1 MKIAVIGTGYVGLV
15 AGACFAE
22 SGNDVICVDKDG
34 AKIRTLRAGRMP
46 IYEPGL
52 EELVRRNR
60 HENRLTFT
68 TTLPKAIRGSTI
80 VFVAVGTPQGE
91 DGSADLQHVLEVAR
105 EVARAMNGYKV
116 IVNKS
121 TVPVG
126 TAARV
131 REVIRRETTHPFSV
145 VSNPEFLKQGAA
157 IDDFMKPDRV
167 VIGAE
172 DPRAREIMQ
181 ELYAPFTRTGAPIM
195 MMDCASAELTK
206 YAANAMLATRISFM
220 NEVAN
225 VCEAVGADVD
235 EVRRAIGSDTR
246 IGTSFLFPGVG
257 YGGSC
262 FPKDV
267 KAMIH
272 FASQKDYDFRILRAV
287 EEVNSAQ
294 KTRLAIKMRSHFGTL
309 KGRTIAVWGL
319 AFKPRTDDMRE
330 APSIPLIKML
340 LAEGADVQAYDPEAT
355 RVAKGIFG
363 NKVTFATK
371 NYEAL
376 KGADGLAIVTE
387 WSEFRRPDFEKMR
400 KLMRSPVIFD
410 GRNLFEPEQM
420 KQSGFTYYSI
430 GRH

>member
-22 SGNDVICVDKDG
+22 SGNDVVCVDKDG
-34 AKIRTLRAGRMP
+34 TKVRTLRAGRMP

-52 EELVRRNR
+52 EEIVRRNR

-68 TTLPKAIRGSTI
+68 TTLPKAVRGSTI
-80 VFVAVGTPQGE
+80 VFIAVGTPQGE

-126 TAARV
+126 TAVRV

-172 DPRAREIMQ
+172 DPRAREIMH
-181 ELYAPFTRTGAPIM
+181 ELYAPFTRTGAPVM
-195 MMDCASAELTK
+195 TMDCASAELTK

-235 EVRRAIGSDTR
+235 EVRRAIGSDRR
-246 IGTSFLFPGVG
+246 IGASFLFPGVG

-294 KTRLAIKMRSHFGTL
+294 KTRLATKMRTHFGTL

-355 RVAKGIFG
+355 KVAKGIFG

-371 NYEAL
+371 NYDAL

-410 GRNLFEPEQM
+410 GRNLFAPEQM

>member
-22 SGNDVICVDKDG
+22 SGNDVVCVDKDG
-34 AKIRTLRAGRMP
+34 AKIRMLRGGKMP

-52 EELVRRNR
+52 EEVVRRNR
-60 HENRLTFT
+60 LENRLTFT
-68 TTLPKAIRGSTI
+68 TTLPKAVRGATI
-80 VFVAVGTPQGE
+80 IFIAVGTPQGE

-105 EVARAMNGYKV
+105 EIARAMNGYKV
-116 IVNKS
+116 IVDKS

-126 TAARV
+126 TAVKV

-172 DPRAREIMQ
+172 DPRARELMQ

-195 MMDCASAELTK
+195 MMDCASAELSK

-235 EVRRAIGSDTR
+235 EVRRAVGSDTR
-246 IGTSFLFPGVG
+246 IGSSFLFPGVG

-272 FASQKDYDFRILRAV
+272 FAGQQDYEFRILKAV
-287 EEVNSAQ
+287 EDVNAAQ
-294 KTRLAIKMRSHFGTL
+294 KTRLAIKMRAHFGTL
-309 KGRTIAVWGL
+309 KGKTVAVWGL

-330 APSIPLIKML
+330 APSIPLIKTL
-340 LAEGADVQAYDPEAT
+340 LADGASVQAYDPEAT
-355 RVAKGIFG
+355 KVAKGIFG
-363 NKVTFATK
+363 NKVTFTAK
-371 NYEAL
+371 NYDAL
-376 KGADGLAIVTE
+376 KGADCLAIVTE

-410 GRNLFEPEQM
+410 GRNLFTPEQM